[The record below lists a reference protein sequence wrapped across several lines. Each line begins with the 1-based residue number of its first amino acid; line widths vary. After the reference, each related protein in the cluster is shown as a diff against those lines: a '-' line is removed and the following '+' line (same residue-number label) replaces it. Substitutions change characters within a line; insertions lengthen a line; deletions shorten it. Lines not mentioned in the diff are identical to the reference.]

1 MSKIAKS
8 FVELIGKTPLLAATC
23 FGESVG
29 ADANILAKL
38 EYFNPGGSVKDRI
51 AAAIIQAAVASGE
64 LQPGGTIVEAT
75 SGNTGIG

>member
-8 FVELIGKTPLLAATC
+8 FVELIGKTPLLAATR
-23 FGESVG
+23 FSESVG

-64 LQPGGTIVEAT
+64 YNQVVLL
-75 SGNTGIG
+75 